1 MTSGESVDDR
11 ISKTNSSACKKRRP
25 IVQYSFDCSTVQ
37 SARPAVINTSA

>member
-11 ISKTNSSACKKRRP
+11 ISKTNSSRCKERRP

-37 SARPAVINTSA
+37 SARPAVINISA